1 MAENDHG
8 VKDSHINKGF
18 TGQHTDSNN
27 SHGANG
33 PTRVVIEEGKGTER
47 TCLGLSKRNIAIA
60 AAILVIL
67 FVSGFIA
74 ALVYMKQSP
83 GESSNRREPTVLGNY
98 STAAIATDAE
108 PCAKIGV

>member
-8 VKDSHINKGF
+8 VKDSHVNKGF
-18 TGQHTDSNN
+18 TGQHTDSSN

-33 PTRVVIEEGKGTER
+33 STRVVIEEDKGT
-47 TCLGLSKRNIAIA
+47 GLSKRNIAIA
-60 AAILVIL
+60 VAILVIL
-67 FVSGFIA
+67 IVCGFIV

-83 GESSNRREPTVLGNY
+83 GESSHRREPTVLGNY

>member
-1 MAENDHG
+1 MAENGHR

-18 TGQHTDSNN
+18 TGQHTDSN

-33 PTRVVIEEGKGTER
+33 STRDIIEEGKGTKR
-47 TCLGLSKRNIAIA
+47 TCFGFSKWNIAIT

-67 FVSGFIA
+67 FVVGFIG
-74 ALVYMKQSP
+74 ALVYMQMSP
-83 GESSNRREPTVLGNY
+83 GEMSHRRQPTVLGNY

>member
-1 MAENDHG
+1 MTENSHG
-8 VKDSHINKGF
+8 TKDSHINKGF
-18 TGQHTDSNN
+18 TGQHTDSN

-33 PTRVVIEEGKGTER
+33 STRVVIEEGKGTKW
-47 TCLGLSKRNIAIA
+47 TFLGLSRRNIAIA

-67 FVSGFIA
+67 FVIGFIA
-74 ALVYMKQSP
+74 ALVFMKQSP
-83 GESSNRREPTVLGNY
+83 GELSHRREPTVLGNY